1 MKILPC
7 TIAVLLI
14 TIISMPLAYAKEAL
28 SPLEIMKRVDTRYD
42 GDDRDS
48 EMIMI
53 LIDKKG
59 KERTRKLKVF
69 SRDNG
74 EDTWSASFFLSPQDV
89 KNTGFL
95 SYDYDKTTED
105 DQWLYLPALHKVKR
119 IASNDKTSSF
129 MGSDFSYADMTD
141 KEISDYTYTYL
152 KTIQLNN
159 QTCHVIES
167 VPKTEKIV
175 KDFGYTKSALF
186 VLADSYVV
194 ARAVY
199 WLEENNRIKYYDVK
213 KFETIDKIVTP
224 VEIHMT
230 LKKGGIFLHK
240 TIILYKNIR
249 YNKGLDATIFS
260 TRQLEKG
267 VQ

>member
-1 MKILPC
+1 MKILNY
-7 TIAVLLI
+7 TLVAILFM
-14 TIISMPLAYAKEAL
+14 SMGLPLSHAL
-28 SPLEIMKRVDTRYD
+28 DTPAPLEIMEKVDRRYD
-42 GDDRDS
+42 GDDRES
-48 EMIMI
+48 EMIMV
-53 LIDKKG
+53 LIDKNG
-59 KERTRKLKVF
+59 KKRKRKLKIF

-119 IASNDKTSSF
+119 IASNDKSSSF

-152 KTIQLNN
+152 KTMQLNN

-167 VPKTEKIV
+167 IPKTKKTI
-175 KDFGYTKSALF
+175 KDFGYTKSIFF

-194 ARAVY
+194 TRAVY
-199 WLEENNRIKYYDVK
+199 WLEERNRIKYYDVK
-213 KFETIDKIVTP
+213 KFETIDNIHTP

-230 LKKGGIFLHK
+230 LKKGGVFQHK
-240 TIILYKNIR
+240 TIIFYKNIK
-249 YNKGLDATIFS
+249 YNQGLDTTLFS
-260 TRQLEKG
+260 VRQLEKG
-267 VQ
+267 VN